1 MWLWLHSYYLFTGR
15 NGRLIMPVN
24 LDVIPDKAPD
34 IKRPVTFRWVMAG
47 GGILLIGMGAT
58 LWFWQGERTG
68 FKFWFVAICLPVLC
82 WASLF
87 ALRRVG
93 YKLERVG
100 THSWNKEREALI
112 ASETA
117 RGQRFAWLVDKY
129 LINALETGEPG
140 GKETQ
145 QVILDNSS
153 VINHCQARDGVSMI
167 RHTALPDFGTSKE
180 IFERY
185 VGEISGHARNMLAQ
199 LPATMPCYIAFD
211 LSDNLYELADTLF
224 SKIDWPLRKIRNLTG
239 VSILDYWLDQHH
251 DIPTAILI
259 ISAQIYDVPPQDS
272 GEAVTM
278 MLMSNRR
285 LPTAT
290 PSRGVCIHR
299 PQINKQNTLN
309 HALSRAM
316 LWAKLDMTAPLR
328 GWITGGKLSSE
339 DIWSNACTAL
349 APKLT
354 AQRNANLDTVIG
366 YAGAAAPWQSLI
378 LAARQ
383 CQTDA
388 EPQIIVVETSSS
400 CHQLCTVTSEKTSG
414 IV

>member
-1 MWLWLHSYYLFTGR
+1 
-15 NGRLIMPVN
+15 MPVN
-24 LDVIPDKAPD
+24 LDAIPDKAPD
-34 IKRPVTFRWVMAG
+34 IQRPFTFRWVMAG
-47 GGILLIGMGAT
+47 VIIFLIGVGIT

-68 FKFWFVAICLPVLC
+68 FKFWFAAICLPVLS
-82 WASLF
+82 WGSLF

-117 RGQRFAWLVDKY
+117 RGQRFAWLVDEY

-140 GKETQ
+140 DKETQ
-145 QVILDNSS
+145 QATLDKSS
-153 VINHCQARDGVSMI
+153 MINHCLARDGVSTI
-167 RHTALPDFGTSKE
+167 RHTALPDLGTSKG
-180 IFERY
+180 IFESY
-185 VGEISGHARNMLAQ
+185 VGDISGHAISMLAQ
-199 LPATMPCYIAFD
+199 LPVTMPCYIAFD
-211 LSDNLYELADTLF
+211 LSDNLSELADALF
-224 SKIDWPLRKIRNLTG
+224 SKIDLPLRRIRNLAG
-239 VSILDYWLDQHH
+239 ISILDYWLDQHH

-272 GEAVTM
+272 GEAITM

-285 LPTAT
+285 LPAVT
-290 PSRGVCIHR
+290 PSPGIRIHR
-299 PQINKQNTLN
+299 PQINKLDTLS

-316 LWAKLDMTAPLR
+316 LWGKLDMTAPLR

-339 DIWSNACTAL
+339 EIWSNACTAL

-354 AQRNANLDTVIG
+354 AQRNVNLDTVIG

-383 CQTDA
+383 SQTDA
-388 EPQIIVVETSSS
+388 EPQMIVVETSSS
-400 CHQLCTVTSEKTSG
+400 CHQLCAVTSEKTSG